1 MRFEDNGIS
10 VWYDTPD
17 APAPR
22 ETVSPGTKIPI
33 TIGIWPAD
41 ASNQV
46 QVHYQIDRG
55 PMLSVAAKFWKNVPT
70 RQIHYFH
77 AYLPAFRVGDVVK
90 YGVTCYCAGRQVPK
104 PDTFQ
109 SLASS
114 FRVSAAGNRQTPSS
128 PPMPTSLSGSE
139 MTRSRR
145 VIVSPTSP
153 VSKPKVPSP
162 RASAITSL
170 KEQRVGIQHPFVAGA
185 KQRFISH
192 KFKGQL
198 LHEETGMPLT
208 GFSVRAFDLDA
219 GAEARN
225 LGRVVS
231 DDQGMFTLAY
241 TTSDNA
247 ALKNGQRP
255 NTQRILFQVYNP
267 GGQKIHC
274 TEKLIQPERRQPLE
288 LRVHLQCI
296 SDVKET
302 HTG

>member
-10 VWYDTPD
+10 LWYDTPD

-22 ETVSPGTKIPI
+22 ETVSPGTEIPI

-46 QVHYQIDRG
+46 QVHYQINQG
-55 PMLSVAAKFWKNVPT
+55 PMLSVAASFWRNVST
-70 RQIHYFH
+70 RQIHYFR

-90 YGVTCYCAGRQVPK
+90 YGVMCCCVGRQVPK
-104 PDTFQ
+104 PDIFQ

-114 FRVSAAGNRQTPSS
+114 FRVSASADRQTPSS
-128 PPMPTSLSGSE
+128 PPMQTSLSEPE
-139 MTRSRR
+139 MTGSRR
-145 VIVSPTSP
+145 EVVSPASP

-170 KEQRVGIQHPFVAGA
+170 KEQRVGMQHPFIAGA
-185 KQRFISH
+185 RQRFIPH
-192 KFKGQL
+192 KLRGQL
-198 LHEETGMPLT
+198 LHEETGKPLA

-225 LGRVVS
+225 LGRAVS

-241 TTSDNA
+241 TTPDNA
-247 ALKNGQRP
+247 TLRNGQRQ
-255 NTQRILFQVYNP
+255 NTQRLRFQVCNP
-267 GGQKIHC
+267 GCQEIHR
-274 TEKLIQPERRQPLE
+274 TEKLIQPDQKQPLE

-296 SDVKET
+296 SDVKEI